1 MKQRVG
7 VLDYGVAGNI
17 FSITRALE
25 NVGACTKVVNCAA
38 DFAEVDKLVIPGV
51 CCYADGMNK
60 LRDRELID
68 PINDHC
74 LHHNK
79 PVLGICLGM
88 QIMSKIGYE
97 FGETEG
103 LCFLDAEVRKIE
115 CKGVVPHM
123 GFNAIKPVKESKL
136 LKGINPDEAFYFMH
150 SYELCNYTDVLTLT
164 NYVGHTFVSAIE
176 KDNIFGVQFHPE
188 NSRGAGMQVF
198 KNFIS
203 M

>member
-25 NVGACTKVVNCAA
+25 NVGVYTKIVSSPA
-38 DFAEVDKLVIPGV
+38 DFAEIDKLVIPGV
-51 CCYADGMNK
+51 GCYADGMNK
-60 LRDRELID
+60 LNIRKLIE
-68 PINDHC
+68 PLNNYC
-74 LHHNK
+74 LHHRK

-97 FGETEG
+97 YGETEG
-103 LCFLDAEVRKIE
+103 LGFLDAEVRKIE

-123 GFNAIKPVKESKL
+123 GFNAIKSIKESRL
-136 LKGINPDEAFYFMH
+136 LKGIDSDEAFYFMH
-150 SYELCNYTDVLTLT
+150 SYELCNYTNVLALT

-188 NSRGAGMQVF
+188 NSRDAGMQIF